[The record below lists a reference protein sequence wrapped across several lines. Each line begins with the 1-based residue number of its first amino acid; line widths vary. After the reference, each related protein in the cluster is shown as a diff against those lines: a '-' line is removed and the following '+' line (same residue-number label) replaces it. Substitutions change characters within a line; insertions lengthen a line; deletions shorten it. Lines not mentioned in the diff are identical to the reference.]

1 MNVASVMKMVET
13 VKMHGKKEIFVRGM
27 NGKSRG
33 LRSHITS
40 RLSIVRMNMMT
51 MMMIIII
58 IIVQD
63 DQDQED

>member
-40 RLSIVRMNMMT
+40 RLSIVRM
-51 MMMIIII
+51 MMM
-58 IIVQD
+58 V
-63 DQDQED
+63 EG